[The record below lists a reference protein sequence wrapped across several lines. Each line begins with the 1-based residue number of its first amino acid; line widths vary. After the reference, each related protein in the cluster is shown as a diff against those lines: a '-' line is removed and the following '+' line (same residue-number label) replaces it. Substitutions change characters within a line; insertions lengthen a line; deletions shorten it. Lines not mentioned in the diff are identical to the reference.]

1 MLLQSAA
8 DAMPKAT
15 KWAGPPN
22 AGWGGGNGPLN
33 LARLAKVV
41 DTLED
46 AGRIPAMAT
55 CVERC
60 AFRIETFHGEEGHQT
75 LSRLRTRVAA
85 AQAREAVGGPGS
97 LYRPEHPFNQRCEEF
112 ASGLGGLD
120 G

>member
-46 AGRIPAMAT
+46 AGRIPAMAAPS
-55 CVERC
+55 VPMKVR
-60 AFRIETFHGEEGHQT
+60 HQT
-75 LSRLRTRVAA
+75 PGNLDLR
-85 AQAREAVGGPGS
+85 ARKDNHAHAHAPAIDRCRGGRCHER
-97 LYRPEHPFNQRCEEF
+97 RP
-112 ASGLGGLD
+112 
-120 G
+120 